1 MEKEIY
7 LSVKNY
13 EGYYEVSNLGNI
25 RSVDR
30 MIADGGRDLE
40 RKLNG
45 KKLSFSKGS
54 YYTVS
59 LSKNK
64 IKKRYLVHRLVC
76 EAFLPKIENKNIV
89 NHKDSNTYNN
99 NVENLEW
106 CTTKENCLHS
116 REKGRSVA
124 YWTGKKRS
132 DEDKQKMSL
141 AKKGKPSKKRGTK
154 LTQEIKQKISNT
166 LKGNIPWNK
175 GLKLKNK
182 IK

>member
-7 LSVKNY
+7 LPVKNY
-13 EGYYEVSNLGNI
+13 EGCYEVSNLGNI

-30 MIADGGRDLE
+30 LVPDGRIDKF

-45 KKLSFSKGS
+45 KKLSYSKGA
-54 YYTVS
+54 YYSVS

-64 IKKRYLVHRLVC
+64 IKKRYLVHRIVC

-116 REKGRSVA
+116 IEKGRSVP

-154 LTQEIKQKISNT
+154 LSDETKAKISNT
-166 LKGNIPWNK
+166 LKA
-175 GLKLKNK
+175 KNK
-182 IK
+182 NR